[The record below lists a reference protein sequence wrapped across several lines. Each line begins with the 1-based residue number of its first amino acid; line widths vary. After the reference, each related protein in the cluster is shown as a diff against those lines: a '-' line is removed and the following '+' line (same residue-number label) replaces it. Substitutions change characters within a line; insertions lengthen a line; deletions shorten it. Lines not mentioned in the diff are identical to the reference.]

1 MSSMCA
7 DIATQSMHRSGHVPS
22 SEEVNLLKKCIALL
36 EAETSATPSST
47 SALADQL
54 ALHKALLSPIR
65 RLCPEL
71 LSYIFVL
78 AAPED
83 WYEKKSGTIAHPCT
97 QVCFLWREITTG
109 TPALWSTIN
118 VFVGIPDEERLF
130 NFDSDDDD
138 EDDGGIPLSAI
149 LGEDVMDADPY
160 TSFEEEEDAG
170 DSDDDNE
177 ECTADEEKWALI
189 TRTYLERSAQ
199 RPLSITYGAGREY
212 VKRSASSERTWR
224 LLAQE
229 KARWMSVNL
238 TVPVEV
244 FRAQAQS
251 TPVPLLEALHLSL
264 YSETYGYYSPL
275 DFFWDAPLLRQIV
288 IDPHAVP
295 TGEETELPPWCPT
308 NLCVFGHTPRPYN
321 VIDASRL
328 IRRYASTLQD
338 GGIWVSQNAGDED
351 VPPALMTDFP
361 ALRSLIVLDVAF
373 EFLGLIRSAPK
384 LQSIIL
390 RETMN
395 ADSDVGA
402 SQLQA
407 FSAMLARASWPS
419 LTSLTLLDVQAP
431 FDAALECL
439 RAASML
445 SELIMRDEDLMRY
458 LSEEE
463 ERRRLIA
470 MNADFLRALTRSPD
484 KAESC
489 ELLPNLTRLEVH
501 GMHGDRVSSS
511 AADELVQ
518 MYADMIYSRAHAL
531 HGHDSLQ
538 TLTEFTSSVT
548 PLDRLTMDYVRE
560 FGNDIGHLVASREVV
575 NGQVE

>member
-7 DIATQSMHRSGHVPS
+7 DIATQSMHRSGHVPT
-22 SEEVNLLKKCIALL
+22 SEEANLLKTCIAHLD
-36 EAETSATPSST
+36 EEISASPPST

-83 WYEKKSGTIAHPCT
+83 WYEKKSGTIAHLCT
-97 QVCFLWREITTG
+97 QVCFSWREITTG

-138 EDDGGIPLSAI
+138 EDDGGIPLSEI
-149 LGEDVMDADPY
+149 LGEDIMDTDPY
-160 TSFEEEEDAG
+160 ISFEEEDAG

-244 FRAQAQS
+244 FRAQAQC
-251 TPVPLLEALHLSL
+251 TPVPLLESLHLSL

-321 VIDASRL
+321 VVDASRL
-328 IRRYASTLQD
+328 IRQYASTLQD

-384 LQSIIL
+384 LQSIFL

-395 ADSDVGA
+395 ADSDVGL

-419 LTSLTLLDVQAP
+419 LTSLTLLDIQAP

-470 MNADFLRALTRSPD
+470 MNADFLRALTRSPT
-484 KAESC
+484 KQ
-489 ELLPNLTRLEVH
+489 N
-501 GMHGDRVSSS
+501 
-511 AADELVQ
+511 
-518 MYADMIYSRAHAL
+518 MIYSRAHAL

-560 FGNDIGHLVASREVV
+560 FGNDIRKLVASREVAD
-575 NGQVE
+575 GQVE

>member
-1 MSSMCA
+1 MCA
-7 DIATQSMHRSGHVPS
+7 DIATLSVHRSGFVPT
-22 SEEVNLLKKCIALL
+22 SEEANLLKKCIAHLD
-36 EAETSATPSST
+36 EEISASSSSP
-47 SALADQL
+47 SALVDQL

-83 WYEKKSGTIAHPCT
+83 WYEKKSGKIVHPCT
-97 QVCFLWREITTG
+97 QVCFSWREITTG

-138 EDDGGIPLSAI
+138 EDDGGIPLSEI
-149 LGEDVMDADPY
+149 LGEDFMDADPY
-160 TSFEEEEDAG
+160 VSSEEEDAG
-170 DSDDDNE
+170 DSDVDNE

-189 TRTYLERSAQ
+189 TKTYLERSAQ

-212 VKRSASSERTWR
+212 AKRSASSERTWR

-229 KARWMSVNL
+229 KARWMSVDL
-238 TVPVEV
+238 TVPVEI
-244 FRAQAQS
+244 FRAKAPS
-251 TPVPLLEALHLSL
+251 TPLPLLETLHLSL
-264 YSETYGYYSPL
+264 YSETHDHYSPL
-275 DFFWDAPLLRQIV
+275 DFFWDAPLLRQIA
-288 IDPHAVP
+288 IDPHAIP
-295 TGEETELPPWCPT
+295 AGEETALPPWCPT
-308 NLCVFGHTPRPYN
+308 NLVVCGQTPWPYN

-328 IRRYASTLQD
+328 IRQYASTLEE
-338 GGIWVSQNAGDED
+338 GGLWVSQYAGDED

-361 ALRSLIVLDVAF
+361 ALHTLIVLDVAF
-373 EFLGLIRSAPK
+373 ELLGLIRSAPK
-384 LQSIIL
+384 LQSILL

-395 ADSDVGA
+395 AGSDVGS

-419 LTSLTLLDVQAP
+419 LISLTLLDVQAP
-431 FDAALECL
+431 LDAALECL

-445 SELIMRDEDLMRY
+445 SELIMRDEDLMRF
-458 LSEEE
+458 LSDEE
-463 ERRRLIA
+463 ERRRPIA
-470 MNADFLRALTRSPD
+470 MNSDFLRALTRSPD
-484 KAESC
+484 KADSC

-501 GMHGDRVSSS
+501 GMHGDRMSSY

-538 TLTEFTSSVT
+538 TLTEFTSSVK
-548 PLDRLTMDYVRE
+548 PLDRLTMEYVHE
-560 FGNDIGHLVASREVV
+560 FGNDIGHLLASRQVV
-575 NGQVE
+575 DGHIE